1 MALRVIRIV
10 FSLFAIST
18 AAMAEDQLDSTVST
32 EMQKN
37 FAEAYNRGDVD
48 TMAARRR
55 PSE

>member
-37 FAEAYNRGDVD
+37 FAEA
-48 TMAARRR
+48 
-55 PSE
+55 